1 MCHFQSCCF
10 NFGNCKYQGI
20 PEQAEAPPAAQVP
33 VSEQAPATQPRQQ
46 PAQPTT
52 APAGGPNANPLDL
65 FPQVVV
71 MYITIDQLCK
81 IFWVVDSKSYVFSPQ
96 RAFPTLVQGLLKQE
110 LLIF

>member
-1 MCHFQSCCF
+1 LCYFQSCCF

-20 PEQAEAPPAAQVP
+20 PEQAEAPPVAQVP
-33 VSEQAPATQPRQQ
+33 VSEQAPAAQPRQQ

-52 APAGGPNANPLDL
+52 VPAGGPNANPLDL

-81 IFWVVDSKSYVFSPQ
+81 IFWVVDSKSYVFSHKGPSQ
-96 RAFPTLVQGLLKQE
+96 HWFRGC
-110 LLIF
+110 